1 MVREPASRGLPR
13 WRRWAGRIGLAL
25 ALAAGLAY
33 LPYRLRDTGP
43 TAPQLEAELARTR
56 AETARLR
63 AENARHARE
72 IEALRTD
79 PEAVED
85 LARDDLG
92 MVREGELII
101 RLEGAA
107 AGDARSASGPAGV
120 GGR

>member
-1 MVREPASRGLPR
+1 M
-13 WRRWAGRIGLAL
+13 

-33 LPYRLRDTGP
+33 LPYRLRDSGP
-43 TAPQLEAELARTR
+43 SAPQLEAELARTR

-63 AENARHARE
+63 AQNARDAGE

-79 PEAVED
+79 PAAVED

-101 RLEGAA
+101 RIEAA
-107 AGDARSASGPAGV
+107 AGDARGAAGPADV
-120 GGR
+120 GRP